1 MKEKHPISQE
11 ERIAVTA
18 IPDSCSSMWW
28 LDKTVTDML
37 TDNAEV
43 EIKHMGL
50 LSKLLA
56 WKHSP
61 KKEGGVIVGAPKTV
75 DYTTLDKY
83 LCLDGNRHG

>member
-1 MKEKHPISQE
+1 VNGRKRLAKQAMKEKHPISQE

-18 IPDSCSSMWW
+18 IHDPCSSTWW

-43 EIKHMGL
+43 EIKGIGL
-50 LSKLLA
+50 LKKLLM

-61 KKEGGVIVGAPKTV
+61 KKDGGANVAITKAV
-75 DYTTLDKY
+75 DYSTK
-83 LCLDGNRHG
+83 